1 MAPWPH
7 DLWLTVSH
15 VQMDAAAVPLSPASL
30 VSVLVFNR
38 VGKVSISANPPALNL
53 GAALVRFTWITE
65 NESGHPECLWHPDAP
80 HDPEVGHAFRPFIRT
95 WTLLQYVEL
104 STVDYWRAG

>member
-53 GAALVRFTWITE
+53 GAALVGFTQLTGKTSRGTR
-65 NESGHPECLWHPDAP
+65 NAFGTRMP
-80 HDPEVGHAFRPFIRT
+80 HTTRKLAMPLEH
-95 WTLLQYVEL
+95 LLERGL
-104 STVDYWRAG
+104 SCSAGS